1 MRHVLWWVWVC
12 ALLAGLVGAPPS
24 LAVAS
29 TEPINRRV
37 GDASWPGPGAPADAP
52 DDARIR
58 AHLDWVGQVL
68 GAADT
73 SHLRPAAR
81 AARAELLGVLADYA
95 AAGVFPR
102 HDAWGGGR
110 RPRFVDTDGR
120 LCAVGF
126 LIAATEGRALAEELG
141 AAYEYAYLEDIDDP
155 RVAAWADASGF
166 SIDELAT
173 IQPGYTACDAW
184 GHGPDTGA
192 GDCAA
197 EFKGAHPWLVGLGL
211 GGGITAA
218 DDAAHSY
225 FLWGVDVRYALT
237 PWLSIGVGD
246 LGVRVG
252 SSMAD
257 GDYAALTATPLLEL
271 ARYKP
276 GEGTTQSDATFVDAG
291 LTVQRLLGTE
301 LGAPT
306 PLALT
311 AAIGKRW
318 GIDDLFPLSVRV
330 GVTVP
335 LTDGAVI
342 DDRLSAGSVAPFVQ
356 LGAHWNGRY

>member
-1 MRHVLWWVWVC
+1 MV
-12 ALLAGLVGAPPS
+12 
-24 LAVAS
+24 
-29 TEPINRRV
+29 PIPVR
-37 GDASWPGPGAPADAP
+37 
-52 DDARIR
+52 
-58 AHLDWVGQVL
+58 
-68 GAADT
+68 
-73 SHLRPAAR
+73 
-81 AARAELLGVLADYA
+81 
-95 AAGVFPR
+95 
-102 HDAWGGGR
+102 
-110 RPRFVDTDGR
+110 
-120 LCAVGF
+120 
-126 LIAATEGRALAEELG
+126 
-141 AAYEYAYLEDIDDP
+141 
-155 RVAAWADASGF
+155 
-166 SIDELAT
+166 
-173 IQPGYTACDAW
+173 
-184 GHGPDTGA
+184 

-311 AAIGKRW
+311 AAIGKR
-318 GIDDLFPLSVRV
+318 V
-330 GVTVP
+330 GHRRPVSAVGPRRRDRAADRRSRDRRSTVGG
-335 LTDGAVI
+335 LGGAV
-342 DDRLSAGSVAPFVQ
+342 RATRRALERALLALAFTWAAPG
-356 LGAHWNGRY
+356 LGASRH